1 MTLPSFG
8 PDLRTRKDANNAT
21 KFKISGEDHK
31 GLNFNRTVRTM
42 VRMTFRRSV
51 WPWHNCRKIIF
62 QTEIKANKKVRIQNF
77 DDTGRGMGAQKDI
90 YKGDS
95 ILSIQNV
102 ITVRDPRMIWFDHW
116 RSIFRIEP
124 RYLVRRSLITARVI
138 IKSCPELVL
147 MMESQDFKIKQ
158 IDVFELLILW
168 LLFEDSKGKESARVS
183 IVSNRCLS
191 VQWS

>member
-1 MTLPSFG
+1 
-8 PDLRTRKDANNAT
+8 
-21 KFKISGEDHK
+21 
-31 GLNFNRTVRTM
+31 
-42 VRMTFRRSV
+42 
-51 WPWHNCRKIIF
+51 
-62 QTEIKANKKVRIQNF
+62 
-77 DDTGRGMGAQKDI
+77 MGAQKDI

-116 RSIFRIEP
+116 RSIFRIEL
-124 RYLVRRSLITARVI
+124 RYLVCGYLITARVI